1 MGHKLTL
8 EMRID
13 DDVYTPRIPDSLT
26 IKELNSK
33 LLKHL
38 KQKTGKDVNLAGL
51 QVKKSVLQKSYI
63 ARSHGRLRSTNKT
76 NTNKPIP

>member
-51 QVKKSVLQKSYI
+51 QVKKE
-63 ARSHGRLRSTNKT
+63 RSTEIIHCK
-76 NTNKPIP
+76 KPWTASLDQ